1 METIALQRDLRFL
14 TIGNLLLVVASCGQK
29 MWRKVCVIERVFNRL
44 ERDYRDFVGLLGLR
58 IATSKWA
65 TDRKIAEEGCP
76 ESACLRCQ
84 GRRSRHSVGGSA
96 EVVVRTNQKGP

>member
-1 METIALQRDLRFL
+1 METIAPQRDLRFL
-14 TIGNLLLVVASCGQK
+14 TMGNLWLAVAICGQK
-29 MWRKVCVIERVFNRL
+29 MWRKVCVIERVFNSL

-65 TDRKIAEEGCP
+65 TDREIAEKGCP